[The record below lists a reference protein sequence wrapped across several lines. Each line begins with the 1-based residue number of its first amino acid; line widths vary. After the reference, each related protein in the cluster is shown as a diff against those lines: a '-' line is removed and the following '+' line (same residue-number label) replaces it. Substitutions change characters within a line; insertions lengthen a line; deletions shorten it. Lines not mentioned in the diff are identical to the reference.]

1 MPRSALHICLLSS
14 LTISAAAQGYATDFE
29 TFTASAAGT
38 AVTGQDGFYIPVA
51 GSLDCKIYTY
61 AGNVLNVPA
70 NPNGGNNF
78 YAGVSQ
84 LTNVFARGQRAVTL
98 PANGRVYIQFDILCN
113 YTGTGTPANNI
124 GSFSL
129 QPSATNQYVNLVA
142 RWPTGVT
149 FPPATWNAD
158 VIVGPT
164 ATGTTTV
171 LPDPAFQNLAVG
183 VWHSWGCTIDLTT
196 GNHVEFRITNGVTNV
211 TTTYVPPTPL
221 ALPNQFLAT
230 PTDFRFF
237 AGGSDNLFAV
247 DNFTI
252 TYGASYNTFGAGCAG
267 SMGVPTLAAAPG
279 SLPRLGNTLQVDL
292 GNLPLGLGVM
302 ATGFSN
308 TLAFGSVPLP
318 YSLASSGFPGCD
330 LLVDPM
336 AVQFLIGVGNTVT
349 WSFTV
354 PNNTAFAGIELFNQG
369 ISLDNTPA
377 GASFS
382 NGGRCVLGL

>member
-84 LTNVFARGQRAVTL
+84 LTNVFARGQRPVTL

-129 QPSATNQYVNLVA
+129 QPSTTSVFTNLVA
-142 RWPTGVT
+142 RWPTGTT
-149 FPPATWNAD
+149 FPPATFD
-158 VIVGPT
+158 LDIVPGPT
-164 ATGTTTV
+164 ATAVPVAIGS
-171 LPDPAFQNLAVG
+171 PAFQGLAVG
-183 VWHSWGCTIDLTT
+183 VWHTIGQTIDLST
-196 GNHVEFRITNGVTNV
+196 GAHIDFRITNGVTNV
-211 TTTYVPPTPL
+211 TTTFVPPVPIV
-221 ALPNQFLAT
+221 LPGQGLPT

-237 AGGSDNLFAV
+237 AGGSENLFAV
-247 DNFTI
+247 DNVTI
-252 TYGASYNTFGAGCAG
+252 TQGASYRTFGAGCAG
-267 SMGVPTLAAAPG
+267 SLGVPSLAAAPG
-279 SLPRLGNTLQVDL
+279 SSPTIGTTMQVAL
-292 GNLPLGLGVM
+292 GNLPLSLAVM

-308 TLAFGSVPLP
+308 TVAAGSLPLP
-318 YSLASSGFPGCD
+318 FSLASSGFPGCD
-330 LLVDPM
+330 LLVDPL
-336 AVQFLIGVGNTVT
+336 VTQFLIGSGNAATWNFTIPLDNSFVGM
-349 WSFTV
+349 S
-354 PNNTAFAGIELFNQG
+354 LFNQG
-369 ISLDNTPA
+369 VSLDTTAA
-377 GASFS
+377 GAAFS
-382 NGGRCVLGL
+382 NGGSMVIGR